1 VNKPWKVIAAREIW
15 VKLHD
20 KTFLLS
26 TAFMLVLIVASIV
39 FSAFM
44 GNRAETRTVAVV
56 DPQGAAVVQTAQ
68 AIGKAEVNRLTLKT
82 TETSGPDQARALLR
96 DGDADAALLPLT
108 GNQASRWELVAE
120 NEVDSGLYELMSRGV
135 SAHEMSANAEAAGTT
150 AQEVLAGTALERR
163 SLDPSAIGE
172 GVRFGL
178 AFAFGFLFYIT
189 ALVFG
194 MSIAQSVIEEKQ
206 SRVVEILAA
215 AVPIRQLLAGKV
227 IGNSLLAIGQVV
239 LLAGVGLIGLSVSG
253 QGEVLSRVLG
263 ASAWFIVFFLLGFT
277 ALACIWAVA
286 GSVATRQEDLSATTM
301 PIQAIVFV
309 ALFVGI
315 AGSGNML
322 AVGSFVPL
330 VSSVAMPVRMLA
342 EDVPMWQPLLAAVLV
357 LLTAVALILLGAR
370 LYEGS
375 LLRTNRRTKLREA
388 LSGGE

>member
-1 VNKPWKVIAAREIW
+1 VNRPWKVIAAREIW

-26 TAFMLVLIVASIV
+26 TAFMLALIVASIV

-68 AIGKAEVNRLTLKT
+68 AVGKAEANRLTLKT
-82 TETSGPDQARALLR
+82 TEAAGPDQVRALLR
-96 DGDADAALLPLT
+96 AGDADAALLPLG
-108 GNQASRWELVAE
+108 GNQAARWELVAE
-120 NEVDSGLYELMSRGV
+120 NELDTGLYELVSRGV

-150 AQEVLAGTALERR
+150 AQQVLAGTTLAQR
-163 SLDPSAIGE
+163 SLDPSAIDP
-172 GVRFGL
+172 GVRYGL
-178 AFAFGFLFYIT
+178 AFAFAFLFYIT

-277 ALACIWAVA
+277 ALACVWAVA

-301 PIQAIVFV
+301 PIQGIVFV

-315 AGSGNML
+315 AGSGNIL

-342 EDVPMWQPLLAAVLV
+342 EDVPLWQPLVAAILV
-357 LLTAVALILLGAR
+357 LLTAVALIMLGAR

-388 LSGGE
+388 LSGNE